1 MGFPH
6 LSVRFTPMFSFA
18 TRVVRII
25 CLDAPELSGM
35 GQVSQEMQ
43 LFMWVFNG
51 LSTQWMWD
59 IDGVCLK
66 VMYAPNGLANE

>member
-1 MGFPH
+1 M
-6 LSVRFTPMFSFA
+6 SSFA
-18 TRVVRII
+18 TRAVRII

-66 VMYAPNGLANE
+66 VMYAPNGLANEWG

>member
-1 MGFPH
+1 M
-6 LSVRFTPMFSFA
+6 SSFA

-25 CLDAPELSGM
+25 RLDAPELSGM

-59 IDGVCLK
+59 IDGFSLE

>member
-6 LSVRFTPMFSFA
+6 LSVRFTPMSSFA

-25 CLDAPELSGM
+25 RLDAPELSGM

-66 VMYAPNGLANE
+66 